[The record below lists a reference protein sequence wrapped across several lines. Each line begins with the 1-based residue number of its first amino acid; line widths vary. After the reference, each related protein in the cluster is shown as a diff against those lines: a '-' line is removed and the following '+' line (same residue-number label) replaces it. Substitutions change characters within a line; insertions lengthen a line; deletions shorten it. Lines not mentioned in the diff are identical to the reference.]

1 MELSSTGTEFLKQ
14 SLQSL
19 ENIEWDIFYFV
30 LSFREFHPKAL
41 QKCIE
46 RQHGA
51 GKIILFLTTFKTL
64 SCQVYDILEAL
75 VNNKNF
81 LYTSLVLLQLFN
93 VVST

>member
-1 MELSSTGTEFLKQ
+1 MELSSMGTEFLKQ

-19 ENIEWDIFYFV
+19 DNIESDISYFV

-51 GKIILFLTTFKTL
+51 GKIISFLTTFKTL
-64 SCQVYDILEAL
+64 SCQVFNILEAL

-81 LYTSLVLLQLFN
+81 LYISLVLLPLFD